1 MTGRQSGG
9 HATRLS
15 RCEGVKRKSGMRAL
29 EHGFRAARHHMA
41 ASCSGVW
48 PRLSA
53 CQSAAASPGE
63 CVLLGALTPRTGRP
77 PLVSPRGGQPITP
90 CWATGRKRSEHFQRR
105 YDQTLGFKYISAID
119 NLIYIDTESFYI
131 LRLDASRCFIVVN
144 YEGKQEGSYPD
155 WLSSNLSQHSG
166 VSGNTM
172 GPTLPTG
179 RGWGAGSLWLE
190 GCCFPFLNEH
200 L

>member
-1 MTGRQSGG
+1 MRG
-9 HATRLS
+9 
-15 RCEGVKRKSGMRAL
+15 CEKEKR
-29 EHGFRAARHHMA
+29 H
-41 ASCSGVW
+41 
-48 PRLSA
+48 
-53 CQSAAASPGE
+53 ASPGTRVQSSASSHGSLLLRGLAE
-63 CVLLGALTPRTGRP
+63 AQCLSERRRLPRRVVLLGALTPRTGRP